1 MRTDH
6 NVIGETHS
14 LLTPLSVRL
23 TEASSLR
30 CSRRR
35 RRTAARSETETAW
48 VGRLCA
54 DPLRLGCAKAR
65 NGCGPRDFFKYQDSK
80 DKTSR
85 RTNGNRGS
93 PSMVPSW
100 SVCHF
105 ANMIFI
111 LIRSVCSRSGSRA
124 LRLGCSAFRAPV
136 VPFPSRVQPTPRAR
150 AAAAVGCFCK
160 LRPAASDVAS
170 RGPEIRVV
178 VRRRRRGISPQ
189 TPIRPEIT

>member
-23 TEASSLR
+23 RGQLTEVLPAQT
-30 CSRRR
+30 
-35 RRTAARSETETAW
+35 TAARSETETAW

-65 NGCGPRDFFKYQDSK
+65 NGCGPRDFLILFFKIQLK
-80 DKTSR
+80 FKQER
-85 RTNGNRGS
+85 KPR
-93 PSMVPSW
+93 VPRLGDGVSF
-100 SVCHF
+100 CEY
-105 ANMIFI
+105 MIFI

-136 VPFPSRVQPTPRAR
+136 VPVPFPSRVHRHRASGP
-150 AAAAVGCFCK
+150 APPAAVGCFCK